1 GKIVIPADK
10 VKDGTE
16 VSAIAKDKAGN
27 PSTPTE
33 TSKAKAKTPSETDTT
48 APAAPKVEAKDNGDV
63 TVTPPTD
70 VDTKEVEVTY
80 TPEGQTNP
88 VKVTATKGDDG
99 TWTFNPADSGLK
111 VEEGKIV
118 IPADKVKDGTEV
130 SAVAKDKTGNTSKAT
145 DTSKAN
151 AKTPASEIK
160 DPASQITVANSKA
173 LTDEEKGKVKKAVE
187 DANPNLPKDA
197 KVTVAD
203 DGSVTITDKAGKE
216 IGKIS
221 SDKTVKQDESKLA
234 VKAPEK
240 VAVKDPENVTPEE
253 QGKIKVAIKKANPDL
268 TDATITVDN
277 KGNVTVE
284 KDGKKGTLSPSQTI
298 KKSGESGEE
307 TGLKDPT
314 KVAVKDPVNLTD
326 DEKQAIKDAVKKA
339 NPGLTD
345 EQIAVDKEG
354 NVTVTKAGEK
364 AKTIGK
370 DKTVSTDVKAP
381 EVTEVANPSKL
392 TNDEIAKVKDAVK
405 KANTG
410 LTDGQ
415 IEVKEN
421 GTVVITKDGKETTIP
436 ASDVVKKKTTPAV
449 DKSKL
454 QIEVGKESATKA
466 SDKFKNA
473 DAAKKKAYDEALTKA
488 KEVLAKTNATQE
500 EVNAAKKA
508 LKAAEKALNGMESP
522 TVKAPT
528 TPVTVANSKAL
539 TEDEK
544 EAVKKAVKD
553 ENPNLPEGATIDV
566 ANDGTVIVKDK
577 DGKLIGTI
585 TPEKAVKQDD
595 NKLAVKA
602 PTLVQV
608 VDPDN
613 IKPEEQ
619 NKIKEAVKEAN
630 PDLNLTDDDI
640 TVDVQGNVTVTKD
653 GKTGTLTPAQTVV
666 KSGEVNTSQLED
678 ELSKED
684 AIKESDKYKNA
695 DKDKKDSYD
704 ESVDK
709 GKKVVN
715 DKATQEDVNKAK
727 EALEKA
733 ADELN
738 GKATDKSELQ
748 AEVDKENT
756 TKASDK
762 YKYAYADK
770 KNAYDNA
777 LANAKNVLNNLKAS
791 QAEVDAALNAL
802 QKAELA
808 LKGKK
813 PGNGGTTPSY
823 PSYPSYPSN
832 TQTPGTTTENRVS
845 GNDRIQTAIE
855 ISKKYFGHADTVI
868 VVDSNNYADAI
879 TASVLSKILKAP
891 ILLTDTH
898 KLDTR
903 VGAEIERLGAKDV
916 IIVGGHNSVADSVK
930 GELKAYDENS
940 VERIWGNDRYETS
953 AQVARRIVQITGKK
967 GHAVIASGEVFAD
980 ALAVGPYA
988 AQQGYPILLVQAKNI
1003 PTTINKA
1010 LKDLGIENVTIAGGL
1025 NTVSKSLESPLPNV
1039 VERLQ
1044 GNSRYETAIAIANA
1058 KFPST
1063 KEAFLVNGENW
1074 MDALVIAPVGGI
1086 MSKPILLTPSNNAPQ
1101 SLKDYLLKSQIERLT
1116 AVGGNR
1122 MVSEQ
1127 VLKELTKK

>member
-1 GKIVIPADK
+1 M
-10 VKDGTE
+10 
-16 VSAIAKDKAGN
+16 
-27 PSTPTE
+27 
-33 TSKAKAKTPSETDTT
+33 
-48 APAAPKVEAKDNGDV
+48 
-63 TVTPPTD
+63 
-70 VDTKEVEVTY
+70 
-80 TPEGQTNP
+80 
-88 VKVTATKGDDG
+88 
-99 TWTFNPADSGLK
+99 
-111 VEEGKIV
+111 
-118 IPADKVKDGTEV
+118 
-130 SAVAKDKTGNTSKAT
+130 
-145 DTSKAN
+145 
-151 AKTPASEIK
+151 
-160 DPASQITVANSKA
+160 
-173 LTDEEKGKVKKAVE
+173 
-187 DANPNLPKDA
+187 PKDA